1 MPTHSNKEPF
11 GGAKGCGKGGG
22 HEVVRRVTTV
32 SFGKREKSEKRR
44 RRKCW
49 VMNYRADHFR
59 LTPEREWGGEG
70 GALILL
76 LRPVRYVGSHR
87 GEQFMAN

>member
-1 MPTHSNKEPF
+1 M
-11 GGAKGCGKGGG
+11 
-22 HEVVRRVTTV
+22 HEVVRGVTTV
-32 SFGKREKSEKRR
+32 SFGKREKSKRRR

-59 LTPEREWGGEG
+59 LTPERGVRGERRKVG
-70 GALILL
+70 RGEALLLL
-76 LRPVRYVGSHR
+76 LRPVWYVGSHR